1 MGTRNWSSGR
11 SSCTRRII
19 CSGAHSNF
27 PWLFAERREEYNHRA
42 NDDLGT
48 CTRLL
53 LIFRRPD
60 ATKPTGPRVPQRTA
74 SPEPSAQRKST
85 LKRVHFESVPR
96 PYTGPSETPTLS
108 VSREWLYRVGHHH
121 GASRTA
127 YIAQN
132 RYIHPHP
139 VAFQT
144 RRPVCREVRWV
155 PFFADAKQRSI
166 KQPPTY

>member
-53 LIFRRPD
+53 LISRRPG

-74 SPEPSAQRKST
+74 SPEPNSQQQST
-85 LKRVHFESVPR
+85 AKQEHYGGLLHPCTW
-96 PYTGPSETPTLS
+96 PGETPTQG
-108 VSREWLYRVGHHH
+108 VSRGWLHRVDLHH
-121 GASRTA
+121 GARHTA
-127 YIAQN
+127 YIA
-132 RYIHPHP
+132 RKRCIRLHP
-139 VAFQT
+139 VTYYT
-144 RRPVCREVRWV
+144 RHPGCREVRSV